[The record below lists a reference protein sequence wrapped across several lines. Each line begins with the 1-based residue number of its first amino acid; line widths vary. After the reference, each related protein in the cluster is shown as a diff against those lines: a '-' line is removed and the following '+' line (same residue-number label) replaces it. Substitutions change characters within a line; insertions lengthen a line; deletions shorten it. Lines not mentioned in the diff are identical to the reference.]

1 MSIHSYLKDG
11 KTFIGLS
18 SGQTASKN
26 NVEDLVLNLKLAKL
40 SVNFLLKL
48 IVGEKLQAQGSH

>member
-11 KTFIGLS
+11 KTFYRVIL
-18 SGQTASKN
+18 GQTASKN